1 MGLLFI
7 KTVPPP
13 PCAPGK
19 AAFSE
24 LARASSFS
32 APQPAAQPTGGQRRW
47 WWRPYANQGATK
59 NGDPS
64 WMSSETCFL
73 DTWDKG
79 GPHGAY
85 PLPLSEKGVS
95 LLLLQTSLIS
105 GIPHLPVWL
114 PPQVASMPPQEE
126 APTSKV
132 LLLLL
137 HGRARPGGRLSL
149 LLFSS
154 FLLRLLLGEHVL
166 LSHQATL
173 LLCRRLLLLVE
184 LMGTVLLSYCRRP
197 FASTVLLSH
206 CRRLIASHVWL
217 LHCNSF
223 FVIMFCSCM
232 KLSSFRSSLALSNR
246 KQ

>member
-7 KTVPPP
+7 KTFPPP
-13 PCAPGK
+13 PPPSAPGK

-95 LLLLQTSLIS
+95 LLLLQTPLIS

-137 HGRARPGGRLSL
+137 HGRARPGGRHSLFFFLLFFFACFLHCLASTSCSL
-149 LLFSS
+149 LSY
-154 FLLRLLLGEHVL
+154 
-166 LSHQATL
+166 
-173 LLCRRLLLLVE
+173 
-184 LMGTVLLSYCRRP
+184 TVLLSSSWARSCSLTAGAPLRARSCSLT
-197 FASTVLLSH
+197 AGALLRAMSG
-206 CRRLIASHVWL
+206 CCTAI
-217 LHCNSF
+217 
-223 FVIMFCSCM
+223 
-232 KLSSFRSSLALSNR
+232 RSSSSCSAAA
-246 KQ
+246 

>member
-1 MGLLFI
+1 
-7 KTVPPP
+7 V
-13 PCAPGK
+13 PGK

-47 WWRPYANQGATK
+47 WWRPSANQGATK
-59 NGDPS
+59 NGDLS

-73 DTWDKG
+73 DPWDKD

-85 PLPLSEKGVS
+85 PLPFSEKGVS
-95 LLLLQTSLIS
+95 LLLLQTPLIS

-137 HGRARPGGRLSL
+137 HGRARPGGRHSL
-149 LLFSS
+149 FFFLLFFFACFLASTS
-154 FLLRLLLGEHVL
+154 CSLKLHFSAGAFFLLSSWAR
-166 LSHQATL
+166 S
-173 LLCRRLLLLVE
+173 
-184 LMGTVLLSYCRRP
+184 
-197 FASTVLLSH
+197 
-206 CRRLIASHVWL
+206 
-217 LHCNSF
+217 
-223 FVIMFCSCM
+223 CSLTAGAPLRARSCSLTAGDFLRAM
-232 KLSSFRSSLALSNR
+232 SGCCSAIRSSSSCSAAA
-246 KQ
+246 

>member
-1 MGLLFI
+1 
-7 KTVPPP
+7 
-13 PCAPGK
+13 
-19 AAFSE
+19 
-24 LARASSFS
+24 
-32 APQPAAQPTGGQRRW
+32 
-47 WWRPYANQGATK
+47 
-59 NGDPS
+59 
-64 WMSSETCFL
+64 MSSETCFL
-73 DTWDKG
+73 DTWDKD

-85 PLPLSEKGVS
+85 PLPLSEKGFS
-95 LLLLQTSLIS
+95 LLLLQTPLIS

-137 HGRARPGGRLSL
+137 LHGRARPGGRHSLFFFLLFFFACFLHCLASTSCSL
-149 LLFSS
+149 LKLH
-154 FLLRLLLGEHVL
+154 G
-166 LSHQATL
+166 
-173 LLCRRLLLLVE
+173 LVE
-184 LMGTVLLSYCRRP
+184 LMGTVLLSYCRRH